1 MLRNTFKIREGDSAI
16 GRSFG
21 CPLPF
26 WTGQSFYYYE
36 PKNLVYLSNAKAGCS
51 TIKSSFLLAIHKHLG
66 MEPPRK
72 LTDIHRKHPFWELN
86 IGNCID
92 DKSNFFSLVRNPYT
106 RILSAYL
113 DKIAMETI
121 FWKNNILENIFWYR
135 FCLKN
140 DRHPENKISFVEF
153 LRVLEKSTSFKIE
166 DQHFRP
172 QVENIYAGSV
182 GPIRVHYLENFSNH
196 LGALTDYLDW
206 HVEFPSRRG
215 HSTDAHSKLP
225 NFVNGEAEEIIQRL
239 YHDDFESFGYSRDPA
254 DAMEAPDKWITLP
267 QVDVARQKTIRLFSL
282 ARIPKS
288 QQQMLDL
295 AAKGPQSF
303 LDRLCVAKHVLDRRD
318 PKSRELERTFDHQ
331 ITTGN
336 ASERLAIHD
345 CRAHFA
351 ERDRDFARER
361 ASLEECM
368 KLTEEVIGFRF
379 RMISC
384 LINLKDVEAASAELG
399 KFRLTT
405 WNEKMVAVSQEKLD
419 NLIAESA

>member
-1 MLRNTFKIREGDSAI
+1 MRFLGLGLEDPVPDARTIRLDREQLTQAGEVKPLFSA
-16 GRSFG
+16 F
-21 CPLPF
+21 
-26 WTGQSFYYYE
+26 
-36 PKNLVYLSNAKAGCS
+36 
-51 TIKSSFLLAIHKHLG
+51 
-66 MEPPRK
+66 
-72 LTDIHRKHPFWELN
+72 
-86 IGNCID
+86 D
-92 DKSNFFSLVRNPYT
+92 D
-106 RILSAYL
+106 
-113 DKIAMETI
+113 
-121 FWKNNILENIFWYR
+121 
-135 FCLKN
+135 
-140 DRHPENKISFVEF
+140 
-153 LRVLEKSTSFKIE
+153 
-166 DQHFRP
+166 
-172 QVENIYAGSV
+172 
-182 GPIRVHYLENFSNH
+182 H

-206 HVEFPSRRG
+206 HMEFPSRRG

-239 YHDDFESFGYSRDPA
+239 YHDDFKIFGYSRDPA
-254 DAMEAPDKWITLP
+254 DTMEAPDKWITLP

-295 AAKGPQSF
+295 AAKEPQSF

-336 ASERLAIHD
+336 ASEQLAIHD

-351 ERDRDFARER
+351 KRDRDFARER